1 VSQQGRTDLTTTER
15 RFGACCRWPTNFR
28 RETQE
33 VSSTF
38 SSTATRAKAVRRD
51 IHFEQ
56 DEWFYVVKGEYA
68 FEIGGGKFRLNAGD
82 TMFAPRN
89 VTHGWANVGDEPGTL
104 LTLVSPA
111 GTFEEFLHETTRHSA
126 LPSQEEIERAFAAH
140 NMKVVG
146 PPLDVENL

>member
-1 VSQQGRTDLTTTER
+1 VSQQGRTDLTTER

-38 SSTATRAKAVRRD
+38 FEHPNQGKGGSPRH

-68 FEIGGGKFRLNAGD
+68 FEIGGEMFRLTAGD
-82 TMFAPRN
+82 IMFAARN
-89 VTHGWANVGDEPGTL
+89 LTHGWANVGDEPGTL
-104 LTLVSPA
+104 LTLVSRA
-111 GTFEEFLHETTRHSA
+111 GHSNSFCTKRRVIAHCRPKRRLREHSLRTT
-126 LPSQEEIERAFAAH
+126 
-140 NMKVVG
+140 
-146 PPLDVENL
+146 